1 MIIDFHTHVFPDALA
16 PKAGASL
23 SATAGF
29 PMFSD
34 LTVAGQLAVMAEDG
48 IDHAVVLNTVTNTR
62 QVEKVNGFALET
74 AQNVPSFTVFGSV
87 HPLGEDPVGTV
98 KRLYDRGIRGLKLH
112 PDYLGLPFDHPAYR
126 PILKAASE
134 LQIPV
139 VIHAGFDPVS
149 PDLYHAPP
157 KMIRRVAK
165 EFPELILVCAHM
177 GGMGL
182 WDEVL
187 EELCGRNVYF
197 DTAMCCERAGMNSA
211 MGRALVAAHGA
222 NRILFGSDLPWARPA
237 EILSFLDTWSLAPE
251 EKDAIL
257 RKNAKSLLRL

>member
-1 MIIDFHTHVFPDALA
+1 MIIDFHTHVFPDTLA
-16 PKAGASL
+16 PKAAASL
-23 SATAGF
+23 SAVAGF

-34 LTVAGQLAVMAEDG
+34 LTVSGQLSVMAEDG

-74 AQNVPSFTVFGSV
+74 AKAIPSFTVFGSV
-87 HPLGEDPVGTV
+87 HPLGEDPVGTMTE
-98 KRLYDRGIRGLKLH
+98 LYGKGIRGLKLH
-112 PDYLGLPFDHPAYR
+112 PDYLGVPFDHPAYR

-149 PDLYHAPP
+149 PALYHAPP
-157 KMIRRVAK
+157 KMIRKVLA

-177 GGMGL
+177 GGMSL

-187 EELCGRNVYF
+187 EELCGRKLYF
-197 DTAMCCERAGMNSA
+197 DTAMCCERAGMTSA
-211 MGRALVAAHGA
+211 MGKALVSAHGA
-222 NRILFGSDLPWARPA
+222 KRILFGSDLPWARPR
-237 EILSFLDTWSLAPE
+237 EILDFIDTWELSLA

-257 RKNAKSLLRL
+257 WQNAKGLLGL

>member
-1 MIIDFHTHVFPDALA
+1 MIIDFHTHVFPDTLA
-16 PKAGASL
+16 PKAAASL
-23 SATAGF
+23 SAVAGLS
-29 PMFSD
+29 MFSD

-74 AQNVPSFTVFGSV
+74 AESVPSFTVFGSV

-98 KRLYDRGIRGLKLH
+98 KRLYDKGIRGLKLH
-112 PDYLGLPFDHPAYR
+112 PDYLGVPFDHPAYR

-139 VIHAGFDPVS
+139 VIHTGFDPVS
-149 PDLYHAPP
+149 PDFYHAPP
-157 KMIRRVAK
+157 GMIRKVVK

-177 GGMGL
+177 GGMCL

-187 EELCGRNVYF
+187 EELCGRKVYF
-197 DTAMCCERAGMNSA
+197 DTAMCCERTGMTSA
-211 MGRALVAAHGA
+211 TGKALVAAHGA
-222 NRILFGSDLPWARPA
+222 ERILFGSDLPWARPR
-237 EILSFLDTWSLAPE
+237 EILDFLDTWELTPE

-257 RKNAKSLLRL
+257 WKNAKTLLGL